1 MLAVSMIPLW
11 LFARSLY
18 TPPPAPVFDAA
29 EQADWASGPVHRPA
43 PPPEP
48 KRGVGMLVGGGLLS
62 VLGLSL
68 SATGTVYLGFG
79 TALGPANGL
88 DRVYA
93 VSLPL
98 LVPGILSVGAGATL
112 LAVGGVRYTR
122 WKAWRTRTATTL
134 EPSAGRSPHGTWTL
148 GLTLRF

>member
-43 PPPEP
+43 PAPEP
-48 KRGVGMLVGGGLLS
+48 KRG
-62 VLGLSL
+62 GLSL
-68 SATGTVYLGFG
+68 SAAGTVYLGFG

-93 VSLPL
+93 LALPL

-112 LAVGGVRYTR
+112 LAAGGVRYTR